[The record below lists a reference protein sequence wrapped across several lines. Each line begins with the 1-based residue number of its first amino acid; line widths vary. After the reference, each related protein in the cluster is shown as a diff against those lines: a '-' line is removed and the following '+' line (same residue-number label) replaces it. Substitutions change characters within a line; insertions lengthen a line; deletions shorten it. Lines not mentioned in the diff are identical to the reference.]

1 MSPVERGIARR
12 GEPPC
17 LLETQVGL
25 GRPQA
30 RPVGLSLQTVRSD
43 RYQVAGY
50 ALPSGLAQQ
59 PLNEPLAL
67 FVSALAELMVPDP
80 SICVGDVDGRPI
92 SVVERAP
99 DCVVVVE
106 CDGIINGHIRYRLA
120 YVVDVVFNGNSG
132 V

>member
-25 GRPQA
+25 GRLQA
-30 RPVGLSLQTVRSD
+30 RPFGLSLQTVRSD
-43 RYQVAGY
+43 RHQVAGY

-80 SICVGDVDGRPI
+80 SISVGDVDGRPI

-99 DCVVVVE
+99 D
-106 CDGIINGHIRYRLA
+106 A
-120 YVVDVVFNGNSG
+120 
-132 V
+132 